1 VLHLLERAKIIMINK
16 YRIALPIE
24 RSSQFE
30 ISPTLVLPGSR
41 LSLRR
46 HVEEFAIYFKR
57 ELRYDLQQF
66 SVSDTHID
74 PDFVPWEAFLFHEIA
89 DDLWKDN
96 ISIPMRFLGACCF
109 RLRDVEDGE
118 SQWNL
123 DWAWLH
129 PYLRG
134 RGLMS
139 KAWPTFSHRY
149 PNFAIEPPI
158 SSGMKALLNK
168 MRPNPSQA

>member
-1 VLHLLERAKIIMINK
+1 MINK
-16 YRIALPIE
+16 YRISLPIE
-24 RSSQFE
+24 RSSQIE

-41 LSLRR
+41 LSHRR

-57 ELRYDLQQF
+57 EMRYDFQQF
-66 SVSDTHID
+66 CVSEAHVD
-74 PDFVPWEAFLFHEIA
+74 PDFVRWEAFLFHEIA
-89 DDLWKDN
+89 DDLWKDH

-109 RLRDVEDGE
+109 RLRNVEGGG
-118 SQWNL
+118 SRWTL

-139 KAWPTFSHRY
+139 KAWPTFSQRY
-149 PNFAIEPPI
+149 PSFAIEPPI
-158 SSGMKALLNK
+158 SSGMQALLNK
-168 MRPNPSQA
+168 MRPNPSTTQE